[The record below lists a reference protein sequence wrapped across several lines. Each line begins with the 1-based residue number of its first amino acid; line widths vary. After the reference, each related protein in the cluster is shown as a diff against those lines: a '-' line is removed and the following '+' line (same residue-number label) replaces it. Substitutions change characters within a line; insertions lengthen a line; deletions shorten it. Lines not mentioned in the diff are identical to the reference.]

1 MRSWTEFHI
10 AIVYFTGLLIALATA
25 VLVLWYLLP
34 LKSTIKKIVEK
45 FESLWSGSFK
55 TTIILAG
62 LFGAMSVTF
71 RDCDGNYDYLL
82 FSKKATITKGL
93 EQVSSSFDY
102 LTIVLGIW
110 LLLFLILT
118 LSGNKTRISIKNQED
133 GTNQ

>member
-10 AIVYFTGLLIALATA
+10 AIVYFAGLLIALATA
-25 VLVLWYLLP
+25 VLVLWCLLP

-45 FESLWSGSFK
+45 SESLWSGSFK

-82 FSKKATITKGL
+82 SSKKATITKGL

-110 LLLFLILT
+110 LLLFLILR
-118 LSGNKTRISIKNQED
+118 LAGNKARIS
-133 GTNQ
+133 GTNQKNEAN